1 MPRPNTGGPSN
12 AAVQPYPE
20 AYGRSGAWTI
30 TLPDAPLEGLS
41 DAYLKIDYAGDV
53 GRLFNGVDMLD
64 DHFFYGTP
72 WNVGLKR
79 YSQRLTGPLTLTV
92 LPLRSDAAV
101 YIEPQVKPTFPQSGQ
116 IAEVRKVELIPEY
129 ELKISASR

>member
-1 MPRPNTGGPSN
+1 M
-12 AAVQPYPE
+12 
-20 AYGRSGAWTI
+20 
-30 TLPDAPLEGLS
+30 
-41 DAYLKIDYAGDV
+41 
-53 GRLFNGVDMLD
+53 
-64 DHFFYGTP
+64 
-72 WNVGLKR
+72 
-79 YSQRLTGPLTLTV
+79 